1 MKKIV
6 VIAAFFLGFHTSSFS
21 QDGDLRLGFQVSPM
35 ISIMTTD
42 DNQINNDGSNLGLK
56 LGMRAE
62 FYFRENYAFI
72 AGLGFSFNSGGTL
85 RYENASRTWQ
95 DSSLPTAVT
104 SNLPTN
110 LEFPPGTELK
120 YNLQYVE
127 IPFGLKFKTKEF
139 GYLRYYA
146 EIPVF
151 TLGFKS
157 QARGQISFPNVNED
171 NIDIKKEVLPLAF
184 SWGAGGGIEYAV
196 SDGTSIIGG
205 ISFQGQFTDVTKNYK
220 PEVDSKA
227 TLTNIIIQI
236 GVMF

>member
-6 VIAAFFLGFHTSSFS
+6 AIAAFFLGLLSTPHA

-35 ISIMTTD
+35 VSIINTD
-42 DNQINNDGSNLGLK
+42 ENAINADGANLGLK

-72 AGLGFSFNSGGTL
+72 GGLGFSFNSGGTL
-85 RYENASRTWQ
+85 RYENTNANTFPWQ
-95 DSSLPTAVT
+95 GSVSELPQNVDPAF
-104 SNLPTN
+104 PGPK
-110 LEFPPGTELK
+110 EFK

-151 TLGFKS
+151 TLGFRS
-157 QARGQISFPNVNED
+157 QARGAVEFTNVNED
-171 NIDIKKEVLPLAF
+171 KIDIKEDVRSLAF

-205 ISFQGQFTDVTKNYK
+205 ISFQNQFTDLSKNYK
-220 PEVDSKA
+220 PDVDTRTK
-227 TLTNIIIQI
+227 LNNIILRL

>member
-6 VIAAFFLGFHTSSFS
+6 ALAAFFLTSQMIVFS
-21 QDGDLRLGFQVSPM
+21 QDGELRLGFQVSPM
-35 ISIMTTD
+35 YSVMTTD
-42 DNQINNDGSNLGLK
+42 DNQINNDAGNLGLK

-85 RYENASRTWQ
+85 RYEQFSDTWQ
-95 DSSLPTAVT
+95 GSELPAGVT
-104 SNLPTN
+104 SP
-110 LEFPPGTELK
+110 FPSMTELK
-120 YNLQYVE
+120 YNIQYVE

-151 TLGFKS
+151 TLGFRS
-157 QARGQISFPNVNED
+157 QARGAVAYTNVNED
-171 NIDIKKEVLPLAF
+171 KIDIKKEVLPLAL

-196 SDGTSIIGG
+196 SDGTSLIGG
-205 ISFQGQFTDVTKNYK
+205 ISFQSQFTDVTKNYK

-227 TLTNIIIQI
+227 KLTNIILRL

>member
-6 VIAAFFLGFHTSSFS
+6 AIAAFFLTSQLIAFS
-21 QDGDLRLGFQVSPM
+21 QDGELRLGFQVSPM
-35 ISIMTTD
+35 FSIMTTD
-42 DNQINNDGSNLGLK
+42 DNQINNDAGNLGLK

-85 RYENASRTWQ
+85 RYEQFSNTWQ
-95 DSSLPTAVT
+95 GSELPAGVTA
-104 SNLPTN
+104 P
-110 LEFPPGTELK
+110 FPGMTELK
-120 YNLQYVE
+120 YNIQYVE

-151 TLGFKS
+151 TLGFRS
-157 QARGQISFPNVNED
+157 QARGAIAYTNVNED
-171 NIDIKKEVLPLAF
+171 KIDIKKEVLPLAL

-196 SDGTSIIGG
+196 SDGTSLIGG
-205 ISFQGQFTDVTKNYK
+205 ISFQSQFTDVTKNYK

-227 TLTNIIIQI
+227 KLTNIILRL

>member
-6 VIAAFFLGFHTSSFS
+6 AIAAFFLMSHWALKA
-21 QDGDLRLGFQVSPM
+21 QEGDLRLGFQVSPM
-35 ISIMTTD
+35 FSYMTTD
-42 DNQINNDGSNLGLK
+42 DNQINNNGTNVGLK

-62 FYFRENYAFI
+62 FYFRENYAFV

-85 RYENASRTWQ
+85 RYEQFSATWQ
-95 DSSLPTAVT
+95 SSELPPSVT
-104 SNLPTN
+104 SPFPAGTN
-110 LEFPPGTELK
+110 LK
-120 YNLQYVE
+120 YSLQYVE

-151 TLGFKS
+151 VLGFRS
-157 QARGQISFPNVNED
+157 QARGTVSYPNVNED
-171 NIDIKKEVLPLAF
+171 RIDIREEVLPLAV
-184 SWGAGGGIEYAV
+184 SWGAGGGVEYAV

-205 ISFQGQFTDVTKNYK
+205 ISFQNQFTDTTKNYK
-220 PEVDSKA
+220 PEVDSKGKI
-227 TLTNIIIQI
+227 TSIIVRI

>member
-6 VIAAFFLGFHTSSFS
+6 VIAAFFMGFQMSAFS
-21 QDGDLRLGFQVSPM
+21 QSGDLRLGFQVSPM
-35 ISIMTTD
+35 FSIMSTD
-42 DNQINNDGSNLGLK
+42 DNQINNNGTNLGLK

-85 RYENASRTWQ
+85 RYENTSQTWQ
-95 DSSLPTAVT
+95 STDLPAAVDAIF
-104 SNLPTN
+104 NNGQFLG
-110 LEFPPGTELK
+110 GTELK

-157 QARGQISFPNVNED
+157 QARGGIKFTNLDED
-171 NIDIKKEVLPLAF
+171 NIDIKKEVLPLAV
-184 SWGAGGGIEYAV
+184 SWGAGGGIEYAI
-196 SDGTSIIGG
+196 SDGTSLIGG